1 MTRFKK
7 ILLVYNSLE
16 NGDEA
21 LIRAFTLAQHN
32 KAKLTIVDVIE
43 KLPLK
48 IGAYFEQ
55 VSLND
60 LERTEAEDRVTEI
73 RDIIKKLESRTK
85 IKADVKVFIGTSYIE
100 IIKEVLRNKHDL
112 VMKTAEGK
120 DGAKRLLFG
129 SIDISLMRKCPC
141 PVWMVKP
148 SECKTYSHILA
159 AVDPDPFDVT
169 RNELNDLIMELA
181 LSISR
186 LEKSELHIMHAW
198 SFFGE
203 GILRGPRYRKTES
216 EIKKLLRDTRNSHKE
231 WLDKLISKSRMGKTP
246 YEVHMLKGDPA
257 ELIPKIAKR
266 QKIDLIIMGTVCRTG
281 LPGLIIGNT
290 AESVLSRVNC
300 SVLTVKPEG
309 FVSPVTLED

>member
-16 NGDEA
+16 DANEA
-21 LIRAFTLAQHN
+21 LMRAFTLAKHN
-32 KAKLTIVDVIE
+32 RAKLTIVDVIE
-43 KLPLK
+43 KLPQVT
-48 IGAYFEQ
+48 GAYFEK
-55 VSLND
+55 VSLGD
-60 LERTEAEDRVTEI
+60 LEKMEAEDRVTEI
-73 RDIIKKLESRTK
+73 RDTIKELESRTK

-120 DGAKRLLFG
+120 DGARRLLFG
-129 SIDISLMRKCPC
+129 SIDISLMRKCPS

-148 SECKTYSHILA
+148 SKSTTYSRILA
-159 AVDPDPFDVT
+159 AVDPDPFDLK
-169 RNELNDLIMELA
+169 RNELNGVIMELA

-186 LEKSELHIMHAW
+186 LEKSELHIFHAW

-203 GILRGPRYRKTES
+203 GILRGPRYKKSES
-216 EIKKLLRDTRNSHKE
+216 EIKKLLRDTRKSHKE
-231 WLDKLISKSRMGKTP
+231 WLDKLISETRIGKTP
-246 YEVHMLKGDPA
+246 YKVHMQKGDPA
-257 ELIPKIAKR
+257 ELIPRTAKR
-266 QKIDLIIMGTVCRTG
+266 EKVDLIIMGTVCRTG

-309 FVSPVTLED
+309 FVSPVTLQD

>member
-16 NGDEA
+16 DSNEA
-21 LIRAFTLAQHN
+21 LVRAFTLAQHN
-32 KAKLTIVDVIE
+32 RAKLTIVDVIE
-43 KLPLK
+43 KLPQLA
-48 IGAYFEQ
+48 GAYFEKI
-55 VSLND
+55 SLSE
-60 LERTEAEDRVTEI
+60 LEKMEAEDRSTEI
-73 RDIIKKLESRTK
+73 RDIVEDLERRTK
-85 IKADVKVFIGTSYIE
+85 IKADVKVFIGTSFME

-112 VMKTAEGK
+112 VMKTVEGK
-120 DGAKRLLFG
+120 DGARRLLFG
-129 SIDISLMRKCPC
+129 SIDINLMRKCPS

-148 SECKTYSHILA
+148 SESRTYSRILA
-159 AVDPDPFDVT
+159 AVDPDPFDVK
-169 RNELNDLIMELA
+169 RNELNDVIMELA
-181 LSISR
+181 LSIAR
-186 LEKSELHIMHAW
+186 LEKSELHILHAW

-216 EIKKLLRDTRNSHKE
+216 EIKRLLREARATHKE
-231 WLDKLISKSRMGKTP
+231 MLEKLISKKHIGKTP
-246 YEVHMLKGDPA
+246 HKVHMQKGDPA

-266 QKIDLIIMGTVCRTG
+266 EKIDLIVMGTVCRTG

-300 SVLTVKPEG
+300 SLLTVKPEG